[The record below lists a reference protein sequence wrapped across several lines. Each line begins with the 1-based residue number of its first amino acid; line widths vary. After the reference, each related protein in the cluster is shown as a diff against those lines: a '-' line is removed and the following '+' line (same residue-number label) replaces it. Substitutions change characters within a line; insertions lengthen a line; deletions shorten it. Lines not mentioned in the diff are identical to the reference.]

1 MKPSVGLV
9 ASVRQV
15 SDMRILPY
23 TIAVDFDGTLSLGH
37 YPNIGLPNKPLFEY
51 LIRRQKEGCAIIL
64 WTCRELDS
72 HLLEAV
78 EFCKEQGLEFDA
90 INQNLPKLGFE
101 CRKIVADEYIDDLAT
116 NVKDVDYGLS
126 NNYNLKR

>member
-1 MKPSVGLV
+1 MKPSVALGALV
-9 ASVRQV
+9 QQV
-15 SDMRILPY
+15 VNMRILPY

-51 LIRRQKEGCAIIL
+51 LIRRQKESCAIIL

-90 INQNLPKLGFE
+90 INQNLQKLGFE
-101 CRKIVADEYIDDLAT
+101 CRKIVADEYIDDLAI
-116 NVKDVDYGLS
+116 NVKDVDYDIS
-126 NNYNLKR
+126 NNYNIKR